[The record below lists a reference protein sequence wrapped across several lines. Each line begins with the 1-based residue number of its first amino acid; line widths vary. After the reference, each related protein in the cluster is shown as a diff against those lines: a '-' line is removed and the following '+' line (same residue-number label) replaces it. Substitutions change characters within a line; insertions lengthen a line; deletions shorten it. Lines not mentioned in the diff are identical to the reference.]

1 MRVGITVDIRHSMF
15 SAGHP
20 NSSIAVAE
28 VFQTDGHEVIFLKKD
43 SSRAWWD
50 DVKEIEA
57 ECVNIDEVDD
67 LDIVIEI
74 GYFLTPLQR
83 KKVPKSIWYCRKEA
97 SFTDIESTIY
107 GSKPD
112 GRDLE
117 GLSEIWVADLY
128 NKKDDVEYLNLL
140 YPGIA
145 VKTVPW
151 IWTPTIVETHR
162 KTMSS
167 PVWMQVKEHTDKDTK
182 WTIHISESNAS
193 STSSCTIPMLAIQGR
208 SNIEKIQIHNT
219 QHLEKNEYFKR
230 NIIDNS
236 QLSNYNLV
244 GRQRIIDWSHEPNS
258 VIIGHSRFISLKQA
272 NLEAAWVGIP
282 IIHNN
287 PVLRDFEC
295 GLELTY
301 YEGNNLVDARSKL
314 DRIIDSHESIP
325 YLTDLDKLTELRRK
339 ILYRFSPEA
348 RAKEWLMNLKT
359 TSVSLK
365 EELKTYTILFT
376 DMWDQFN
383 PEHNMFTLAFS
394 NYMKNVNVIGTDNIS
409 VKPDIHIFGPFGSQW
424 KQVKGPKIHYTGENT
439 GPILDPSVKLNL
451 GYQYSNNPSYLRLPL
466 WMLSIDWFNCDLNK
480 IQNPLPI
487 PVEACMTSC
496 YKEERSKF
504 CAFIVSNP
512 SNEIRNE
519 AFNVLNAYKPVD
531 SAGNLFNNV
540 GPILAAGLGGG
551 GGELKKHEFLKGYRF
566 CLAYENQSSDGY
578 TTEKLL
584 HAKAAGCVP
593 IYWGDS
599 LVGRDF
605 DTRGFINLTGSPG
618 DLLKRVKELEENHEL
633 LEKMASVPALSNEKR
648 VEVLETLNEMVK
660 RTLSGN
666 LVVTSATAK
675 FWPSLIMWL
684 NTCRMHTG
692 SITNLRARVY
702 VGEDVEDNLLNA
714 AVKEYDF
721 ATFIRFPT
729 KSPAEFKDFW
739 NPKHYAWKT
748 WVYND
753 LVNDVTIKGSIVL
766 YSDCASVLIR
776 WPTEWIQSAI
786 DNEVSLLEDNNQ
798 INKYWCHEE
807 FCSILNVS
815 NEEKLDYQVL
825 GGLVCFIA
833 GKEKPTRFF
842 SEVYKLACNRKII
855 VGGKWAGIDIDGHP
869 RGHRHDQS
877 IMSII
882 SNRQGIYRY
891 PMIKV
896 YNDVSARSTYYNG
909 QSVYVHRGDY
919 KTHVPVIEGI
929 DDAYVINL
937 NRRQDRLES
946 FKNHHP
952 YFKGIVRRHQA
963 VDGQSLS
970 LTPKL
975 AGLLKPNDFFWKKAV
990 SGCALS
996 HLKLWTMLYSE
1007 SPEIKSYLI
1016 MEDDGRLQAGWKEA
1030 WANVYSKIPDDWECV
1045 YLGGVLPPNKE
1056 GFKTVLEP
1064 VVEGLSRIAPNTFFG
1079 QSVPTRQFHFCA
1091 YAYVLSRAGV
1101 KKIISAIQSNGGIW
1115 TSADH
1120 VLFNSLDKEHV
1131 YVLDPLVA
1139 GASQDDDPAYINSD
1153 FNDFSRIDKFDS
1165 DLWNND
1171 ERFSKDE
1178 IDDCLQDSRGLDIM
1192 GSANDA
1198 YSPRVYFLALDTCN
1212 FSDKT
1217 LYETAWLQEL
1227 FGSTYFSIKKVSK
1240 DYLIPFDNFVIC
1252 IIRDDW
1258 TEQIEWIKNIS
1269 RLGKNFKILH
1279 FSDEFIMD
1287 PVSLYDI
1294 PGVKGV
1300 MRFYKRNDIVN
1311 EKVLTI
1317 PLGYHWTLPLAKPL
1331 EQRTY
1336 TWSFTGTNWAN
1347 RSNDLK
1353 PLLNIL
1359 PNKVEWY
1366 NNWNDS
1372 LQLNKKDYLE
1382 LLSNTVFVP
1391 CPRGN
1396 NVETYRFYEALECG
1410 CIPVFIELPHVL
1422 ADLRTPF
1429 VKTESWIEV
1438 HHMIEHLSIEKK
1450 QLIQYHKS
1458 IMDWWGSYK
1467 LRLKHQVSL
1476 WLSK

>member
-1 MRVGITVDIRHSMF
+1 
-15 SAGHP
+15 
-20 NSSIAVAE
+20 
-28 VFQTDGHEVIFLKKD
+28 
-43 SSRAWWD
+43 
-50 DVKEIEA
+50 
-57 ECVNIDEVDD
+57 
-67 LDIVIEI
+67 
-74 GYFLTPLQR
+74 
-83 KKVPKSIWYCRKEA
+83 
-97 SFTDIESTIY
+97 
-107 GSKPD
+107 
-112 GRDLE
+112 
-117 GLSEIWVADLY
+117 
-128 NKKDDVEYLNLL
+128 
-140 YPGIA
+140 
-145 VKTVPW
+145 
-151 IWTPTIVETHR
+151 
-162 KTMSS
+162 
-167 PVWMQVKEHTDKDTK
+167 
-182 WTIHISESNAS
+182 
-193 STSSCTIPMLAIQGR
+193 MLAIQGR

-219 QHLEKNEYFKR
+219 QHLEKNEYFKK

-282 IIHNN
+282 LVHNN

-301 YEGNNLVDARSKL
+301 YEGNMLVDARSKL

-359 TSVSLK
+359 TSVSVK

-394 NYMKNVNVIGTDNIS
+394 NYMKNVNVIGTDNIT

-424 KQVKGPKIHYTGENT
+424 KQIKGPKIHYTGENT

-466 WMLSIDWFNCDLNK
+466 WMLSINWFKCDLTR

-487 PVEACMTSC
+487 PVEACLNSC
-496 YKEERSKF
+496 YSGKRSKF

-551 GGELKKHEFLKGYRF
+551 GGELKKHEFLKDYRF

-584 HAKAAGCVP
+584 HAKAAGCIP

-605 DTRGFINLTGSPG
+605 DESGFINLTGSPG
-618 DLLKRVKELEENHEL
+618 DLLERVKELEENHEL
-633 LEKMASVPALSNEKR
+633 LQKMASVPALTNQKQM
-648 VEVLETLNEMVK
+648 EVLETLNEMVK

-666 LVVTSATAK
+666 LVVTTATSN
-675 FWPSLIMWL
+675 FWPSLIRWL
-684 NTCRMHTG
+684 NTVRIHTG
-692 SITNLRARVY
+692 TINNLRARVY
-702 VGEDVEDNLLNA
+702 VGADVEDSLLNDA
-714 AVKEYDF
+714 IKEYEF

-729 KSPAEFKDFW
+729 KSPAEFNDFW

-753 LVNDVTIKGSIVL
+753 LVNDVTIKGSTVL

-786 DNEVSLLEDNNQ
+786 DNEVSLLEDHNQ
-798 INKYWCHEE
+798 INKHWCHEE

-815 NEEKLDYQVL
+815 TEEKLQHQIL
-825 GGLVCFIA
+825 GGIVCFIA

-842 SEVYKLACNRKII
+842 SEVYRLACNRKVI
-855 VGGKWAGIDIDGHP
+855 VGEKWAGMDTDGHP
-869 RGHRHDQS
+869 RGHRNDQS

-891 PMIKV
+891 PMIKI
-896 YNDVSARSTYYNG
+896 YNDTSARSTYFNG
-909 QSVYVHRGDY
+909 QCIYVHRCDY
-919 KTHVPVIEGI
+919 KTHIPVVEGI

-952 YFKGIVRRHQA
+952 YLKGIARRHQA
-963 VDGQSLS
+963 VDGCSLS
-970 LTPKL
+970 LTPQL
-975 AGLLKPNDFFWKKAV
+975 ASLLRPNDFFWKKAV

-1079 QSVPTRQFHFCA
+1079 QALPTRQFHFCA
-1091 YAYVLSRAGV
+1091 YAYVLSRVGV

-1120 VLFNSLDKEHV
+1120 VLFNSLNKEHV

-1178 IDDCLQDSRGLDIM
+1178 IDDCLQVSKGLDIM
-1192 GSANDA
+1192 GAANDA
-1198 YSPRVYFLALDTCN
+1198 YSPRVHFLALDTCN

-1258 TEQIEWIKNIS
+1258 TEQIEWIKNICK
-1269 RLGKNFKILH
+1269 LKKNFKILH
-1279 FSDEFIMD
+1279 FADEFMMD

-1294 PGVKGV
+1294 PYVKGV

-1311 EKVLTI
+1311 DNVLTI
-1317 PLGYHWTLPLAKPL
+1317 PLGYHWTLPLAKPIAL
-1331 EQRTY
+1331 AKPIEQRTY

-1347 RSNDLK
+1347 RSNDLE
-1353 PLLNIL
+1353 PLLHIV

-1366 NNWNDS
+1366 KKWNDS

-1382 LLSNTVFVP
+1382 VLSNTMFVP

-1410 CIPVFIELPHVL
+1410 SIPIFIEIPHVL
-1422 ADLRTPF
+1422 GDLRTPF
-1429 VKTESWIEV
+1429 VKTTTWVEV
-1438 HHMIEHLSIEKK
+1438 GHMMEHLSKNKE

-1458 IMDWWGSYK
+1458 IMDWWNSYK
-1467 LRLKHQVSL
+1467 VTLKHQVSL
-1476 WLSK
+1476 WLK